1 MSKLWTRLK
10 EVEIKIKKSFTGMI
24 KQR

>member
-1 MSKLWTRLK
+1 M
-10 EVEIKIKKSFTGMI
+10 TGMI